1 MSQLKVSLPTF
12 GLGENMAKNPLKAP
26 PIQGLLNS
34 FTNKFFFYITII
46 IFYHIISIYIYIY
59 SRFSQVW

>member
-34 FTNKFFFYITII
+34 FTKKFVFILLLF
-46 IFYHIISIYIYIY
+46 FYHIISIYIYIAD
-59 SRFSQVW
+59 SVKFGN

>member
-34 FTNKFFFYITII
+34 FTNKFVF
-46 IFYHIISIYIYIY
+46 IYIAD
-59 SRFSQVW
+59 SVKFGN

>member
-34 FTNKFFFYITII
+34 FTKKFVFILLLFFLPY
-46 IFYHIISIYIYIY
+46 YISIYIYIAD
-59 SRFSQVW
+59 SVKFGN

>member
-34 FTNKFFFYITII
+34 FTNKFVFILLLFFLPY
-46 IFYHIISIYIYIY
+46 YIYIYIY
-59 SRFSQVW
+59 IADSVKFGN

>member
-34 FTNKFFFYITII
+34 FTNKFFFILTLLFFTIL
-46 IFYHIISIYIYIY
+46 YLYIYIAD
-59 SRFSQVW
+59 SVKFGN